1 MLVCSFVT
9 ITFSWTE
16 INTAEGYKAIL
27 TEFSK
32 RFLFFF
38 FFMGLVLLEIALRV
52 LLEVRIA
59 EER

>member
-32 RFLFFF
+32 RFFFF
-38 FFMGLVLLEIALRV
+38 FFMRLVLLEIARRV